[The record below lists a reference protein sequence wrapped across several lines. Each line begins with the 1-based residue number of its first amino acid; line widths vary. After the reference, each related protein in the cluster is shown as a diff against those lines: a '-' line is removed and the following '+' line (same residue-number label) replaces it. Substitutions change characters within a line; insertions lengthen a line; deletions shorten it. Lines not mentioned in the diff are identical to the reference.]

1 MIPNTGLGLLHCGYC
16 GAAVVGQTLLSRR
29 RKADGTPQDGHR
41 RLLCSGTSTGIGCEV
56 SGSVSVVPVERA
68 LLAFCSDQL
77 NLSSL
82 QGAGDHLAI
91 GRAAIAAARQ
101 RLSDLGAQLER
112 VTAALI
118 AGDGGA
124 TPIAFVRAARDL
136 EAQIAAARQ
145 EEALAEADLARSS
158 RRDLPAI
165 AEQWRHLVAGALSLD
180 YDARMQVR
188 QLVAETFA
196 RIVIYHC
203 GITPEAASRH
213 IDLVLMAKGGTP
225 RMLRVDRKSGAWV
238 AQEYGAG

>member
-1 MIPNTGLGLLHCGYC
+1 MSPN
-16 GAAVVGQTLLSRR
+16 V
-29 RKADGTPQDGHR
+29 
-41 RLLCSGTSTGIGCEV
+41 EV
-56 SGSVSVVPVERA
+56 
-68 LLAFCSDQL
+68 
-77 NLSSL
+77 
-82 QGAGDHLAI
+82 
-91 GRAAIAAARQ
+91 
-101 RLSDLGAQLER
+101 
-112 VTAALI
+112 T
-118 AGDGGA
+118 GA

-213 IDLVLMAKGGTP
+213 IDLVLMAKGGAP
-225 RMLRVDRKSGAWV
+225 RMLRIDRKSGAWV
-238 AQEYGAG
+238 AQEYGVG